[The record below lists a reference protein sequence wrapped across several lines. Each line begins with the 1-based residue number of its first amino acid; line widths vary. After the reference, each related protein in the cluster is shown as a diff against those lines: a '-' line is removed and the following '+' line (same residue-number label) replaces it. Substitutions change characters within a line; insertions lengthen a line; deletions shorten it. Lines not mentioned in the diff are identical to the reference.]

1 MFGIFLFFFIS
12 REISDIFK
20 ISGQSEKFPHFF
32 PKNLL
37 AAKNFRLQN
46 FFFNNII
53 SLFFMNFFGNFFR
66 KFFKTLFETFDHN
79 VNVNNGV
86 VFCVTGRRQ
95 KNCGRNWTSLSN
107 IYGYV
112 FKMTCRQAVAS
123 SSVYLDSSQNE
134 VTCDSRFYLNLMCHQ
149 NSRI

>member
-1 MFGIFLFFFIS
+1 MIFLKFRDNRKNFLTFSQKIYWLQKIFGCRIFFQQYF
-12 REISDIFK
+12 FK
-20 ISGQSEKFPHFF
+20 IFDEFYWH
-32 PKNLL
+32 
-37 AAKNFRLQN
+37 
-46 FFFNNII
+46 
-53 SLFFMNFFGNFFR
+53 FFGNFSRFC
-66 KFFKTLFETFDHN
+66 FETFDHN

-134 VTCDSRFYLNLMCHQ
+134 VTSDPRFYLNLMCHQ
-149 NSRI
+149 NSWI